1 MNSSDTDVALGQ
13 KILVVYIYLASIL
26 VLRYAIRSPIPAIYL
41 LLAVLITLKKCTYLI
56 YYTHIHVK
64 RKVE

>member
-13 KILVVYIYLASIL
+13 KILVVYIYLTSIA
-26 VLRYAIRSPIPAIYL
+26 LRYAIRSPIPAIYL